1 MTIRRVAVA
10 LSAVALALSVATVP
24 GPGTAEAGTRQYV
37 PISGAGSTWSQ
48 NAIDQWVRNID
59 RQGIRVNYAGVGS
72 TTGRTNF
79 AQGTVDFGV
88 SEIPYGLRD
97 AATGQPADSPPTARG
112 FAYMPI
118 VAGGTAFMY
127 NLTIGGRR
135 VTNLRLS
142 GDVVARIF
150 TGAITQWNDPAIAR
164 DNPLLALPDRRI
176 VPVVRSDGSGTT
188 AQFTAWMADQHGDI
202 WNAYC
207 GRVGYS
213 TPCGQTSQFPTS
225 PGFVAQATSVG
236 VAGYVRQPQ
245 AEGAIT
251 YVEYS
256 YALASDFPVLKVR
269 NAADYYVEP
278 TPEAVAVGLLQAQI
292 NEDEGSPD
300 YLTQRLQNVYR
311 NADRRAYPL
320 SSYSYMILPTD
331 TRANFSQDKGYTL
344 GAFAYYF
351 LCEGQRDATVLGYSP
366 LPINLVEAGFTQ
378 IRRIPGADVERV
390 NIASCNNPTF
400 SPDGTNRL
408 AAEAPQPPDCDRV
421 GQTQCTTGTGGAGGT
436 DTPPSGG
443 GGGGGGGGAGGGGG
457 SGGGGAGGG
466 GSSGGGGDAGDGGD
480 GGAGG
485 AGAGPSASASATTA
499 SDAAAAPVVDPLT
512 GEIVAGD
519 GVAGA
524 GADAGAGLSARPV
537 ATDPRALWSAQTAV
551 MFAAALLLLGATVAP
566 PLLVRRLSRGRP

>member
-1 MTIRRVAVA
+1 MTMRRLAVA
-10 LSAVALALSVATVP
+10 LSVAMLTISIATVP
-24 GPGTAEAGTRQYV
+24 GAETAVATSRQYV

-97 AATGQPADSPPTARG
+97 AATGQPADTPPTARG
-112 FAYMPI
+112 YAYMPI

-142 GDVVARIF
+142 GDVIARIF
-150 TGAITQWNDPAIAR
+150 TGAITQWNDPAIAA

-188 AQFTAWMADQHGDI
+188 AQFTAWMADQYGDV

-207 GRVGYS
+207 NRVGFA

-225 PGFVAQATSVG
+225 PGFVAQAGSVG
-236 VAGYVRQPQ
+236 VSGYVRQPQ
-245 AEGAIT
+245 SEGAIT

-256 YALASDFPVLKVR
+256 YALASGFPVLKVR

-278 TPEAVAVGLLQAQI
+278 TAQAVAVALLQAQI
-292 NEDEGSPD
+292 NDDENSPD
-300 YLTQRLQNVYR
+300 FLTQRLQNVYG
-311 NADRRAYPL
+311 NQDRRAYPL
-320 SSYSYMILPTD
+320 SSYSYMIVPTD
-331 TRANFSQDKGYTL
+331 VRANFSEDKGFTL

-351 LCEGQRDATVLGYSP
+351 LCEGQRDATTLGYSP
-366 LPINLVEAGFTQ
+366 LPINLVEAGFSQ
-378 IRRIPGADVERV
+378 IRRIPGVAVERITV
-390 NIASCNNPTF
+390 AECDNPTF
-400 SPDGTNRL
+400 SRDGSNTLATN
-408 AAEAPQPPDCDRV
+408 APQPPDCDRV

-443 GGGGGGGGAGGGGG
+443 GAGAGAGGGAGGGGAGGGA
-457 SGGGGAGGG
+457 GGGGAGGG
-466 GSSGGGGDAGDGGD
+466 AAG

-485 AGAGPSASASATTA
+485 AAGGAGANPSAPVTSASDV
-499 SDAAAAPVVDPLT
+499 SAAPVVDPLT

-519 GVAGA
+519 SGA
-524 GADAGAGLSARPV
+524 GGDAGLGTGLAARPV

-551 MFAAALLLLGATVAP
+551 MFAAALFLLGATIAP
-566 PLLVRRLSRGRP
+566 PLLVRRLGRGKR